1 MYKCSYCDSIFM
13 EYYSNCPNCGGS
25 CWLTNKKS
33 ELPVKPDPCSKDTEE
48 VTVVK
53 EDEAEIKLGNHFRD
67 IFTVIFTAFIIVA
80 ALCVIVTSG
89 PARDIFMNIYQII
102 NNGIQP

>member
-1 MYKCSYCDSIFM
+1 M

-25 CWLTNKKS
+25 CWLTDKKS
-33 ELPVKPDPCSKDTEE
+33 ELPVKHDPRSKDIEE

-80 ALCVIVTSG
+80 ALCVTVTSE
-89 PARDIFMNIYQII
+89 PARDIYQII